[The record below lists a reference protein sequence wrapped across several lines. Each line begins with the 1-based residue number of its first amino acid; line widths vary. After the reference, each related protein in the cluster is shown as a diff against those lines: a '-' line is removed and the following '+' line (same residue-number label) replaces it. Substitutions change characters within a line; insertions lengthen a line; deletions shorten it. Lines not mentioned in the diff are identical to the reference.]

1 MSGLKV
7 AIYARVSTEETTS
20 PSRQNQD
27 PENQLFQLRDYCD
40 NQGWFVVSEYI
51 DRYTGASSK
60 RPQFQ
65 AMLQAAAM
73 HKFQAIL
80 VWKLDR
86 FARSMVDFCTT
97 VQDLDRKGVRFICT
111 SQGID
116 TDKANP
122 TSRLLMHLLAAFA
135 EFEHDLISERIRLG
149 IAKAKAKGT
158 YKKTTKLVDKVKLQ
172 ELDQQGL
179 SVSQIAKALSITRSM
194 AWRRIQQ
201 ACPREKRKTTVY
213 DTVHREGETKS

>member
-1 MSGLKV
+1 MKV
-7 AIYARVSTEETTS
+7 AIYARVSTEESTS
-20 PSRQNQD
+20 KHQD
-27 PENQLFQLRDYCD
+27 PENQILPLQDYCRQ
-40 NQGWFVVSEYI
+40 QGWEVAGIFV
-51 DRYTGASSK
+51 DRFSGASRQ

-73 HKFQAIL
+73 HKFGCIV

-86 FARSMVDFCTT
+86 FARSMLDFCNT
-97 VQDLDRKGVRFICT
+97 VQDLDRWGVRFVAT

-158 YKKTTKLVDKVKLQ
+158 YKKQTRLVDKVKLQ
-172 ELDQQGL
+172 ELDQQGK
-179 SVSQIAKALSITRSM
+179 SISEIAKALGISRAM

-201 ACPREKRKTTVY
+201 ACPKPKKEAEIHDVTV
-213 DTVHREGETKS
+213 S